1 MLVRP
6 SQAAC
11 VMLPG
16 SAGVARMT
24 HALPLVLGAGHSVG
38 GCENS

>member
-1 MLVRP
+1 MPVKTF
-6 SQAAC
+6 QAAC
-11 VMLPG
+11 VMLPW

-24 HALPLVLGAGHSVG
+24 HALPLVLGAGLSVG